1 MPDAVT
7 QGVRISVA
15 HHFQGPISAPLQ
27 GEFVFAYRIRIENLS
42 GQDLRLV
49 SRHWTVMES
58 TGRTQA
64 INGEGVRGIQPR
76 IPAGDTHEYA
86 SWCRVR
92 TELGKMGGYY
102 LMERTSDGEQFRVR
116 IPDFQLVA
124 PMVLN

>member
-1 MPDAVT
+1 MQDAVT

-15 HHFQGPISAPLQ
+15 HNFQGPISAPLQ
-27 GEFVFAYRIRIENLS
+27 GEFVFAYRVRIENLS
-42 GQDLRLV
+42 GQDLRLL

-64 INGEGVRGIQPR
+64 INGEGVRGIQPD

-102 LMERTSDGEQFRVR
+102 LMERASDGEQFRVR
-116 IPDFQLVA
+116 IPDFHLIA